1 LPAGRGARELR
12 AFTLAGVTLLAT
24 VGGSAQ
30 PDAGI
35 EIAPAAEAKAIPVG
49 EVAGR
54 AKRVA
59 ERMRGLESELL
70 EDAVEAELEEELV
83 RLAEAIEPRIP
94 EVGAALATAPSL
106 ATLESLRAS
115 WNSTQSE
122 IAAHERRLRDR
133 VSELELEVAQL
144 FETQALWSRTT
155 ERSRRRAAPESIVAS
170 AEMTQREVERVLAS
184 IEGTLNDVLVIQSQ
198 FSDLAWSVRETLELI
213 DSTHDRIV
221 QNLLVRD
228 QPPLWSRV
236 QVAEQRDAERRD
248 LGSRLEGV
256 AADVWGY
263 ARQHPD
269 RMSLHLLAFAV
280 LAWLMSL
287 ARSALIGR
295 LGDDAPPRSEEDAVS
310 STARLATRH
319 PIAAAALLA
328 LLAAPVFHGPATAVQ
343 GELGRLLLVIPLVF
357 VLRQLLGEGLRGP
370 LYVLAAFYLA
380 DRLRETLA
388 GGDLLGRLLFLGE
401 LAVGAAVLLWLLRS
415 ARLERLP
422 DTARGNR
429 LLAVVGMWARL
440 SLGTLLFSVVAGVA
454 GYMRIAHLLGD
465 AVLGSAYTALAL
477 YAVTRIAE
485 SVTAVALRGAALGR
499 LRMVARHRE
508 LLVRRSRFLLRLAG
522 GAAWVSGVL
531 GMLALRKPLGEAID
545 ASLETSIGYGSFVFT
560 LGGVVAF
567 VLTITGAWLFAR
579 LLNFVLEEEVYPR
592 VELPRGIPFALST
605 LARYAILL
613 AGFLIAIGALGFD
626 LDRITILLGAF
637 GVGIGFG
644 LQNVVSN
651 FVSGLILLFE
661 RPVKVGDRLELADLE
676 GEVRRIGIR
685 ATTVRT
691 WDGADV
697 IVPNAS
703 LISDRVINWT
713 FADRLRRIKISVGV
727 AYGTD
732 PHRVIA
738 ILNDV
743 ATAHPEVRSE
753 PEPMV
758 IFLGFGDS
766 SLDFEIRAWTDKAD
780 QFPAVRS
787 SMTLATH
794 DALLEAGIEI
804 PFPQRDLHLRSVSP
818 KARGRSAPD
827 PD

>member
-1 LPAGRGARELR
+1 VLLLTAAAGHSQQATEMGAP
-12 AFTLAGVTLLAT
+12 
-24 VGGSAQ
+24 Q
-30 PDAGI
+30 
-35 EIAPAAEAKAIPVG
+35 AEAADVIPVG
-49 EVAGR
+49 EIAGR
-54 AKRVA
+54 AKRVI
-59 ERMRGLESELL
+59 ERLRGLESELL
-70 EDAVEAELEEELV
+70 GDPLEAELEEELV
-83 RLAEAIEPRIP
+83 RLAEAIEPRVP
-94 EVGAALATAPSL
+94 EVGAVLATAPSL
-106 ATLESLRAS
+106 ATLESLRAT
-115 WNSTQSE
+115 WKSTQSVIE
-122 IAAHERRLRDR
+122 ARERRLRDR

-144 FETQALWSRTT
+144 FETQALWLRTA
-155 ERSRRRAAPESIVAS
+155 ERSLRRGAPESIMAS
-170 AEMTQREVERVLAS
+170 AEVARNEVERVLAS
-184 IEGTLNDVLVIQSQ
+184 IEGSLNDVLVLQSQ
-198 FSDLAWSVRETLELI
+198 FADLGWSVRETLELI
-213 DSTHDRIV
+213 DATRDRIV
-221 QNLLVRD
+221 ENLLVRD

-236 QVAEQRDAERRD
+236 QVAEQRAAARRAR
-248 LGSRLEGV
+248 GSRLEEI

-287 ARSALIGR
+287 ARSTLQGR
-295 LGDDAPPRSEEDAVS
+295 LADEAAVQPEDDAVS

-319 PIAAAALLA
+319 PIAAAALVA
-328 LLAAPVFHGPATAVQ
+328 LLAAPVFHGPATAAS

-357 VLRQLLGEGLRGP
+357 VLRQLLGERLRGP
-370 LYVLAAFYLA
+370 LYLLAAFYLA
-380 DRLRETLA
+380 DRVRETLA
-388 GGDLLGRLLFLGE
+388 GGDLLGRLLFLGQ
-401 LAVGAAVLLWLLRS
+401 LAVGAAVLVWLLRS
-415 ARLERLP
+415 ARLERLEAA
-422 DTARGNR
+422 ARGNR
-429 LLAVVGMWARL
+429 WLVLMGVWARL
-440 SLGTLLFSVVAGVA
+440 SLGTLLFSTVAGVA

-465 AVLGSAYTALAL
+465 AVFGSAYTALAL

-485 SVTAVALRGAALGR
+485 SVTAVALRGNVLGR
-499 LRMVARHRE
+499 LHMVARHRE
-508 LLVRRSRFLLRLAG
+508 LLVRRSRWLLRLAG
-522 GAAWVSGVL
+522 GTAWALGVL
-531 GMLALRKPLGEAID
+531 GMLALRKPFGEAFE
-545 ASLETSIGYGSFVFT
+545 AVLATSIGYGSFVFT
-560 LGGVVAF
+560 VGGLAAF
-567 VLTITGAWLFAR
+567 FLTIAGAWVFSR

-613 AGFLIAIGALGFD
+613 AGFLVAIGALGFD

-661 RPVKVGDRLELADLE
+661 RPVKVGDRVELADLE

-703 LISDRVINWT
+703 LISDRVVNWT
-713 FADRLRRIKISVGV
+713 FADRLRRITVPVGV

-732 PHRVIA
+732 PHRVIR
-738 ILNDV
+738 ILHDV
-743 ATAHPEVRSE
+743 ATSHPEVRRE

-758 IFLGFGDS
+758 VFLGFGDS
-766 SLDFEIRAWTDKAD
+766 SLDFEIRAWTDKAE

-787 SMTLATH
+787 SVTLAAH
-794 DALLEAGIEI
+794 DALLEADIEI

-818 KARGRSAPD
+818 KARGPSGSD
-827 PD
+827 PE